1 MPRVLQAS
9 HDRSHAAYSIG
20 TLIIFFALAFA
31 IMWTLFITV
40 AVAVPV
46 STAAGSMMIL
56 LGAYSPGIVAIAMTA
71 WKEGRAGVR
80 ALLLPILRVDVPARY
95 YVFAIAF
102 MPAIKLGAALLH
114 RALLGAWPR
123 FGTDDLLLVPFAI
136 ALSTPFQAGE
146 EIGWRGYALP
156 RLTARFG
163 LARASLV
170 LGAIWAIWHLPQ
182 FYIAGGD
189 SYQQSFVVWS
199 AQVVA
204 VTVAFAWLYARTGGS
219 LFLVMLLHAAINNTK
234 DIVPSP
240 LADPPGV
247 FALRAAPISWLTL
260 ALLWL
265 CAAFLLRRL
274 GDAHRR
280 GRATV
285 TSASAPSERI

>member
-1 MPRVLQAS
+1 
-9 HDRSHAAYSIG
+9 
-20 TLIIFFALAFA
+20 
-31 IMWTLFITV
+31 MWTLFITV

-56 LGAYSPGIVAIAMTA
+56 LGAYSPGIVAIALTA
-71 WKEGRAGVR
+71 WREGRAGLR
-80 ALLLPILRVDVPARY
+80 ALLLPILRVGVPVRY

-102 MPAIKLGAALLH
+102 LPAIKLGAALLH
-114 RALLGAWPR
+114 RVLLGGWPR
-123 FGTDDLLLVPFAI
+123 FGTDDLLLVPLAI

-156 RLTARFG
+156 RLAARFG
-163 LARASLV
+163 LARASLL
-170 LGAIWAIWHLPQ
+170 LGAIWATWHVPQ
-182 FYIAGGD
+182 FYVAGGD

-199 AQVVA
+199 IQVVA
-204 VTVAFAWLYARTGGS
+204 LSVAFAWLYARTGGS

-240 LADPPGV
+240 LAEPAGV
-247 FALRAAPISWLTL
+247 FTLHAAPISWLSM

-265 CAAFLLRRL
+265 SAAILLSRL

-280 GRATV
+280 THATV
-285 TSASAPSERI
+285 TSASGPSGRT